1 MDYEH
6 KAAIYCAV
14 QLSEELAIWI
24 GAMEGRVKRNLIINR
39 YYQLKTGFGVAGLL
53 ALCISILFII
63 TGSFVMWN
71 NRSISRAMT
80 HQMDLQNVQD
90 DILKSIEMLS
100 QYGNRKNLIFEAY
113 KAIGDLQKN
122 ASALK
127 ESNELLTRSI
137 AINRYLMWINGVLGI
152 TLVVVTF
159 IVVVR
164 RTHRVAGPMFLLKR
178 YMNEIIEGKVPEIRP
193 LRKGDEFKDV
203 FDTFIKMVESLHLKH
218 RKNFKQKK

>member
-1 MDYEH
+1 MDG
-6 KAAIYCAV
+6 K
-14 QLSEELAIWI
+14 
-24 GAMEGRVKRNLIINR
+24 VKRSIIINR
-39 YYQLKTGFGVAGLL
+39 YYQLKTGFGVAGLF

-71 NRSISRAMT
+71 NRSISRAMA
-80 HQMDLQNVQD
+80 HQLDLQNVQD

-159 IVVVR
+159 IIVVR

-203 FDTFIKMVESLHLKH
+203 FDTFTKMVESLHLKH

>member
-1 MDYEH
+1 MDG
-6 KAAIYCAV
+6 K
-14 QLSEELAIWI
+14 
-24 GAMEGRVKRNLIINR
+24 VKRSIIINR
-39 YYQLKTGFGVAGLL
+39 YYQLKTGFGVAGLF

-71 NRSISRAMT
+71 NRSISRAMA
-80 HQMDLQNVQD
+80 HQLDLQNVQD

-159 IVVVR
+159 IIVVR

-178 YMNEIIEGKVPEIRP
+178 YMNEIIEGKVPEIR
-193 LRKGDEFKDV
+193 
-203 FDTFIKMVESLHLKH
+203 
-218 RKNFKQKK
+218 